1 MEGEQPGELDSNLR
15 EGKMGLER
23 GLPVTLKC
31 SLSAFLTIY
40 LTLPS
45 HINIHADARNHVTQV
60 NTCCKLLFH
69 YFPGQL
75 EVALKKMRL
84 QFDCLGAGIRTLSDS
99 VLSSGRLWHII
110 SHWSWALTNTFPFL
124 WTQHQVWSLLTIY
137 YQSDHVS
144 CFLLTSPQM
153 PPCTYA
159 QSVNLA
165 QLFVSLNEFSVV
177 SRHCF
182 IYPRLLFGSS
192 MMRPLWYKQFMTKW
206 KTKRKAR
213 L

>member
-84 QFDCLGAGIRTLSDS
+84 QFNCLGAGIRTLSDS
-99 VLSSGRLWHII
+99 VLSSGRLKMTHNLSLELGSHKHISI
-110 SHWSWALTNTFPFL
+110 PLNSAPSLKSSDNLLPIRSCVMFL
-124 WTQHQVWSLLTIY
+124 
-137 YQSDHVS
+137 
-144 CFLLTSPQM
+144 
-153 PPCTYA
+153 
-159 QSVNLA
+159 VN
-165 QLFVSLNEFSVV
+165 
-177 SRHCF
+177 
-182 IYPRLLFGSS
+182 
-192 MMRPLWYKQFMTKW
+192 
-206 KTKRKAR
+206 
-213 L
+213 